1 MGGHENRTIPSGGNH
16 MTAILER
23 AAIAASEAAEAVP
36 AELHG
41 SRGGWLIVAR
51 AVLMATREPSDEA
64 ITKACG
70 GEHHC
75 EDLRIHFTATIDTIL
90 NEGLE

>member
-1 MGGHENRTIPSGGNH
+1 
-16 MTAILER
+16 MTAMLER

-41 SRGGWLIVAR
+41 SREGWLIVVS
-51 AVLMATREPSDEA
+51 AVLMATREVPEHISWRALERL
-64 ITKACG
+64 G
-70 GEHHC
+70 GDTCCFDFTYTRARE
-75 EDLRIHFTATIDTIL
+75 IHTATMDSIL